1 MLVMRKSLKKKT
13 FFGFVWTSIEKS
25 GQLVIQFIVGVLL
38 SRQLSPEDYGIMGM
52 IAIFIAISSVI
63 IDAGFGNALI
73 QKKDRNEDDY
83 STCFYFNVLV
93 GVLLYIILW
102 VTSSLIADFYEAPI
116 LCDIVKVSGVA
127 LILNSLCVCQVA
139 KLRSELRF
147 KEIMII
153 TLVTRLL
160 SGIGALAMA
169 YMGYGV
175 WALVFQQVCFGA
187 VYFLSIEICMRWH
200 PKLSFSIN
208 SFKHLFSFGSKLL
221 CSSLIDT
228 ICNNIYTL
236 VIGKFFS
243 VSHVGYYSR
252 AKGYAVLPSNTLM
265 YTIMKVAYPV
275 MSEIQDEEE
284 RLQAAYMKFLRMTAF
299 LLCPTVLCL
308 IVLAKPF
315 IVVLIGE
322 KWLPVV
328 PLFQILCVGAFFEPL
343 NQLNINVL
351 YVKGRTDLVLKL
363 EIIKKPIAFVLLL
376 ATFPLGLKWI
386 CVGQSLYCFVAYC
399 INCYYSGKYLDF
411 GLFKQM
417 RMNLSIV
424 FNSLIMSLL
433 CYCCVFLFES
443 LYLQLIGGVL
453 TSVVAYL
460 FIAYK
465 SKDESLLDL
474 KDIAKRVL

>member
-1 MLVMRKSLKKKT
+1 MRKSLKKKT
-13 FFGFVWTSIEKS
+13 FFGLVWTSIEKS

-38 SRQLSPEDYGIMGM
+38 SRQLSPEDYGTMGM
-52 IAIFIAISSVI
+52 MAIFIAVSSVI
-63 IDAGFGNALI
+63 IDSGFGSALI

-83 STCFYFNVLV
+83 STCFYFNVFV
-93 GVLLYIILW
+93 GILLYLILW
-102 VTSSLIADFYEAPI
+102 FTSSLIADFYDAPI
-116 LCDIVKVSGVA
+116 LCDIVKVSGVS
-127 LILNSLCVCQVA
+127 LILNSLCVSQIA
-139 KLRSELRF
+139 KMRSEMRF

-153 TLVTRLL
+153 TIVTRLL
-160 SGIGALAMA
+160 SGIGALTMA

-187 VYFLSIEICMRWH
+187 VYFISIEICMRWH
-200 PKLSFSIN
+200 PKFSFSIN

-228 ICNNIYTL
+228 ICNNVYAL

-252 AKGYAVLPSNTLM
+252 AKGYAQLPSNTLM
-265 YTIMKVAYPV
+265 YTIMKVAYPA
-275 MSEIQDEEE
+275 MSEIQDEEK
-284 RLQAAYMKFLRMTAF
+284 RLRAAYMKFLRMTAF
-299 LLCPTVLCL
+299 LLCPIILCL

-363 EIIKKPIAFVLLL
+363 EIIKKPVAFVLLL
-376 ATFPLGLKWI
+376 ATIPLGLKWI
-386 CVGQSLYCFVAYC
+386 CAGQSLYCFIAYC
-399 INCYYSGKYLDF
+399 VNCYYSGKYLDL

-417 RMNLSIV
+417 RTNVPII
-424 FNSLIMSLL
+424 FNSLVMSLL
-433 CYCCVFLFES
+433 SCCSLFFFKS
-443 LYLQLIGGVL
+443 MSLQLIGGILIGVM
-453 TSVVAYL
+453 TYL

-465 SKDESLLDL
+465 AKDESLLDL
-474 KDIAKRVL
+474 KEIAKRIL